1 MSDTITAC
9 TKLFE
14 SIINKYGPLNT
25 VLIGIGI
32 IVVLFL
38 FRLYTDYRKDK
49 ERDKIIEEKER
60 TVQRLAQEAREW
72 RIVILKE
79 KYKWTD
85 EQVERF
91 IHKGDFKDGAEARQK
106 LEGTK

>member
-1 MSDTITAC
+1 MSDTINAF

-14 SIINKYGPLNT
+14 TIINKYGQVNT
-25 VLIGIGI
+25 VLIAIGI
-32 IVVLFL
+32 ALVLFL
-38 FRLYTDYRKDK
+38 YRLYTDYRKDK
-49 ERDKIIEEKER
+49 ERDRVIEEKER

-85 EQVERF
+85 EQVDRF
-91 IHKGDFKDGAEARQK
+91 IHKGDFKDGIEARRK
-106 LEGTK
+106 LEGVK